1 MFRNRTLT
9 VLFSCALVT
18 LAGVLTASG
27 AFAALEDDI
36 RARLQ
41 SPADVCVMGDACAAG
56 MVMAG
61 AGSGEPKPPEEVYQ
75 TFCFACHGTGANNAP
90 VYANAEAWA
99 PRIAKG
105 VDALYESALNGFN
118 NGAMPAKGLC
128 MACSADDIK
137 ATVDYLVQA
146 AQ

>member
-1 MFRNRTLT
+1 VFRNRSLSVLLACAFATL
-9 VLFSCALVT
+9 V
-18 LAGVLTASG
+18 GVLSAGG
-27 AFAALEDDI
+27 AFATVEDDI

-56 MVMAG
+56 LAMA
-61 AGSGEPKPPEEVYQ
+61 ASGSGEPLQPQEVYQ
-75 TFCFACHGTGANNAP
+75 TFCFACHGTGVNNAP

-105 VDALYESALNGFN
+105 VDALYESAVNGFN

-137 ATVDYLVQA
+137 ATVDYLVEAVQ
-146 AQ
+146 